1 LGVSPVGASGNAADP
16 ALIDYLQTNQGNAEY
31 LVAATSTSSTAPII
45 LSTDEPVISLGGY
58 SGIDPVFTTKQLTDL
73 VNKGAVR
80 FFLIPDSK
88 RSGDG
93 ASSQQSGQQS
103 ASPQDRSARWVQHN
117 CERVPRKLWQSSSF
131 PDQGEEG
138 PGTMRP
144 QALYDC
150 GTGGR

>member
-1 LGVSPVGASGNAADP
+1 V
-16 ALIDYLQTNQGNAEY
+16 LIDYLQANQGNAEY
-31 LVAATSTSSTAPII
+31 LVAATSSNTTAPII

-88 RSGDG
+88 RTTQMMSGDG

-103 ASPQDRSARWVQHN
+103 ASPQNRSARWVQHN

-131 PDQGEEG
+131 PDQGEGG
-138 PGTMRP
+138 PGMMRP